1 MNKKLPDFF
10 GKKGVEL
17 IDNMKILYTNKI
29 INEHFLDT
37 KTTGATLP
45 HHLLPQYGVIAIW
58 RLNGQISTANP

>member
-45 HHLLPQYGVIAIW
+45 HHLLPQYGVIAI
-58 RLNGQISTANP
+58 